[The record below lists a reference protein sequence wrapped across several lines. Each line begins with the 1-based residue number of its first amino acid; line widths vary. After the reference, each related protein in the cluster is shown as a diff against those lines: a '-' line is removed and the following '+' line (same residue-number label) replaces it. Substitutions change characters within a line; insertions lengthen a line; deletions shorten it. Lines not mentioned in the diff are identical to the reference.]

1 MNILDFQAD
10 KLITGVNIIEGNLY
24 WTDNNSEPKKLEI
37 DRFKESDIGL
47 NGGATTISDRLFNHT
62 DVTVIR
68 PHPAK
73 AIELDLVDYDNA
85 EFDEQRETSPEPP
98 FEQIFP
104 RFSYRWRYEDGQ
116 YSPYAPFTQVAF
128 MSKDRNY
135 GTADD
140 PQNWDPN
147 SAYNFDGNDGSI
159 VNFENR
165 SYENNTTITAAIP
178 PLVNPDPSVSTDWD
192 DLGVAVL
199 TSQHANYVEG
209 FNTTMF
215 NNTGKIVLNNIPRG
229 TADVVEIDILYTESI
244 SSTIY
249 VLETL
254 LIPPEQR
261 GVDFLLNSSY
271 IRGVQGLEPDPS
283 NPGDFLPPRNGYLNS
298 QDYTIQPLSYAVTT
312 RKIYSALPAN
322 QLSRPFDDV
331 PRLAKAQEIT
341 ANRLIYGNYLHKYDQ
356 PSGVNLEIETIP
368 AESFPHINDAAI
380 IADRLAASAT
390 DGLHVKSNRTYEVGV
405 VYIDAFGRQGA
416 MLQNVSTFNPDGTV
430 NEANAFRTA
439 FNQATREALQ
449 VTINSPAPTWAD
461 SYRYFI
467 KEVSMPHQNLI
478 SYNIYNDGRP
488 SDVNSEFVWVE
499 FQSTDRNKIQAS
511 SGDAA
516 ASVLTIRRIKDDI
529 QNTKTR
535 FLVQEIANEA
545 PDVVLNQVRKD
556 ILSSETTNAGSFN
569 HSSYDTVADITSG
582 GSDTGTINNQT
593 SLFLA
598 PQGGADGVTAFQT
611 QVVSTFNNF
620 ITKAGGASEIDTNT
634 TNIIDF
640 TILNQPLF
648 ARIRQP
654 ARGEAYA
661 SGLEDHYVEILSI
674 QTNNA
679 NASNNTGR
687 IQINFGHRY
696 LVNSATREI
705 ERLNLS
711 SANGLTSTQDQDF
724 NFELLTVKISEKALE
739 RLGGRFFVKVARNSL
754 VTQQSK
760 FTFEGAKTELAP
772 HWFETEPI
780 VAESNLNLFY
790 ETSDTFC
797 VCMHHGCPNKLNWF
811 NSIAEVAT
819 PVPAEG
825 IEGGVYL
832 ETTQIFDKFNSVEL
846 TRGVRV
852 NTPTERFA
860 AERKLYGLTWSGIY
874 NSRTGI
880 NRLNEFIT
888 ADGITKELEP
898 NYGSL
903 QLLHTR
909 DTNLIA
915 ACEDK
920 IFRILADKDLL
931 YNADGGGN
939 ISASNRVLGQT
950 TPFVGEYGISKNPE
964 SFASYGN
971 NFWITDSSRGVV
983 LQVTPANGQI
993 NEISSTGLS
1002 DHFRDR
1008 LHSASKLIG
1017 AYDGYS
1023 NSYMLSMQGYDHS
1036 DAMIDAED
1044 AIIGETSDITW
1055 KYEPARQGW
1064 SSRVSYV
1071 PESGLSLNNKFYTY
1085 KSGKIFL
1092 HNSNNVPRNH
1102 FYNLPS
1108 TTDPNETS
1116 GISLAGDPLLFVD
1129 NNSGQTAGDFVAGL
1143 HSGGTN
1149 VGVSSINLSTATAA
1163 TVNHF
1168 TLNFG
1173 TQARADAW
1181 RTSVGW
1187 PASAATQSTQ
1197 QSLSSPVTFTFTFGS
1212 GKTITVTQPAGNI
1225 GCNYQAKITIGNP
1238 YPYGPFTQTGQD
1250 PAYSNGSGVITAWS
1264 NWPTAPTA
1272 GTGDY
1277 LSTTEVGEVPLEN
1290 PTLIRSSYVSEIEV
1304 ILNDNPSAL
1313 KDFLTLS
1320 YEGTPGWVATSIDTD
1335 SEDLTITN
1343 TWPFVKKEDK
1353 YFAPIVGQIPT
1364 YGLTDASLG
1373 SVTADDGSTVF
1384 ITGSQDK
1391 SGIKGFYNKV
1401 RLQYALETKAEL
1413 FAINSENKISSN

>member
-1 MNILDFQAD
+1 MNVLDFQAD

-24 WTDNNSEPKKLEI
+24 WTDDNSEPKKLEI

-73 AIELDLVDYDNA
+73 AIELELIDYDDA
-85 EFDEQRETSPEPP
+85 EFDVQRETSPEPP

-116 YSPYAPFTQVAF
+116 YSPYAPFTQAAF

-135 GTADD
+135 GTAGD

-147 SAYNFDGNDGSI
+147 SAYNFDGTDGST

-165 SYENNTTITAAIP
+165 SYENNTTIIAAIP
-178 PLVNPDPSVSTDWD
+178 PQINPDPSVSTDWD
-192 DLGVAVL
+192 DKGVAVL

-215 NNTGKIVLNNIPRG
+215 NNVGRINLNNIPRG
-229 TADVVEIDILYTESI
+229 THDVTEIDILYTESV

-254 LIPPEQR
+254 LIPPAQR
-261 GVDFLLNSSY
+261 GINFLLNSAY
-271 IRGVQGLEPDPS
+271 TRGVQGLEPDPN
-283 NPGDFLPPRNGYLNS
+283 NPGDFLAPRNGLLID
-298 QDYTIQPLSYAVTT
+298 QDYAIQPLSYAVTT

-322 QLSRPFDDV
+322 QLSRQFDDV

-356 PSGVNLEIETIP
+356 PSGVSLDIETIP
-368 AESFPHINDAAI
+368 AESFPHIDDAAI
-380 IADRLAASAT
+380 IADRLLASAT

-405 VYIDAFGRQGA
+405 AYIDAFGRQGA
-416 MLQNVSTFNPDGTV
+416 MLQNVSTFNIDGTV

-449 VTINSPAPTWAD
+449 VTIKSPAPAWAD

-467 KEVSMPHQNLI
+467 KDVSTTHQNLI
-478 SYNIYNDGRP
+478 SYNVYNDGRFG
-488 SDVNSEFVWVE
+488 DVDSEFVWIE

-511 SGDAA
+511 SGDAE
-516 ASVLTIRRIKDDI
+516 ASVLTIRRINDDI

-545 PDVVLNQVRKD
+545 PDVVLNQVRRN

-569 HSSYDTVADITSG
+569 HDSYNTASDVTTGGILSG
-582 GSDTGTINNQT
+582 GDSRTIDNQT

-598 PQGGADGVTAFQT
+598 PQSADQVAKFQQ
-611 QVVSTFNNF
+611 QVVNTFNSF
-620 ITKAGGASEIDTNT
+620 ITKAGGPVLIDTNT
-634 TNIIDF
+634 TNTIDF
-640 TILNQPLF
+640 TSLNQPLF
-648 ARIRQP
+648 ARIRQEAL
-654 ARGEAYA
+654 ARDYA

-674 QTNNA
+674 QTSNA
-679 NASNNTGR
+679 NTSNNTGR
-687 IQINFGHRY
+687 VQINFGHRY
-696 LVNSATREI
+696 IVNSATREI

-711 SANGLTSTQDQDF
+711 SANGLRSTGGSDF
-724 NFELLTVKISEKALE
+724 NFEFLTVRISEKAIE
-739 RLGGRFFVKVARNSL
+739 RLGGRFFVKAARNSL
-754 VTQQSK
+754 ITQQSE
-760 FTFEGAKTELAP
+760 FTFEGAKTLLKP

-780 VAESNLNLFY
+780 VAQSNLDLFY

-811 NSIAEVAT
+811 NSVAEVAT
-819 PVPAEG
+819 PIPAEG

-832 ETTQIFDKFNSVEL
+832 ETTQMFDKFNSVEL

-852 NTPTERFA
+852 NTPAERFA
-860 AERKLYGLTWSGIY
+860 EERKLYGLTWSGIF
-874 NSRTGI
+874 NSRTGV
-880 NRLNEFIT
+880 NRLNQFIT
-888 ADGITKELEP
+888 SDGITKELEP

-983 LQVTPANGQI
+983 LQVTPNNGQI

-1017 AYDGYS
+1017 AYDDYS
-1023 NSYMLSMQGYDHS
+1023 NSYMLSMQGYNQNDP
-1036 DAMIDAED
+1036 MIDAED

-1064 SSRVSYV
+1064 SSRVSYI

-1085 KSGKIFL
+1085 KGGKLFL
-1092 HNSNNVPRNH
+1092 HNSNTVPRNH
-1102 FYNLPS
+1102 FYNLPVKA
-1108 TTDPNETS
+1108 DPNNPGS
-1116 GISLAGDPLLFVD
+1116 FL
-1129 NNSGQTAGDFVAGL
+1129 
-1143 HSGGTN
+1143 
-1149 VGVSSINLSTATAA
+1149 
-1163 TVNHF
+1163 
-1168 TLNFG
+1168 
-1173 TQARADAW
+1173 
-1181 RTSVGW
+1181 
-1187 PASAATQSTQ
+1187 PA
-1197 QSLSSPVTFTFTFGS
+1197 
-1212 GKTITVTQPAGNI
+1212 
-1225 GCNYQAKITIGNP
+1225 
-1238 YPYGPFTQTGQD
+1238 
-1250 PAYSNGSGVITAWS
+1250 
-1264 NWPTAPTA
+1264 
-1272 GTGDY
+1272 
-1277 LSTTEVGEVPLEN
+1277 
-1290 PTLIRSSYVSEIEV
+1290 SYVSEIEV

>member
-1 MNILDFQAD
+1 MNVLDFQAD

-24 WTDNNSEPKKLEI
+24 WTDDNSEPKKLEI
-37 DRFKESDIGL
+37 NRFKESDIGL
-47 NGGATTISDRLFNHT
+47 NGGATTISNRLFNHT

-73 AIELDLVDYDNA
+73 AIELELVDYDDA

-128 MSKDRNY
+128 MSKNRNY

-147 SAYNFDGNDGSI
+147 SEYNFDGTDGSI

-209 FNTTMF
+209 YNTTMF
-215 NNTGKIVLNNIPRG
+215 NNAGRIVLNNIPRG
-229 TADVVEIDILYTESI
+229 TSDVAEIDILYTESI

-261 GVDFLLNSSY
+261 GINFSLNSSY
-271 IRGVQGLEPDPS
+271 VRGVQGLEPDPS
-283 NPGDFLPPRNGYLNS
+283 NPGDFLSPRHGYLNS

-356 PSGVNLEIETIP
+356 PSGVNLEVRAIP

-439 FNQATREALQ
+439 FNQDTREALQ
-449 VTINSPAPTWAD
+449 VTINSEAPAWAD

-467 KEVSMPHQNLI
+467 KEVSTSHQNLI
-478 SYNIYNDGRP
+478 SYNIYNDGRFA
-488 SDVNSEFVWVE
+488 DVDSEFVWVE

-516 ASVLTIRRIKDDI
+516 ASVLTIRRINDDI
-529 QNTKTR
+529 QNIKTR

-545 PDVVLNQVRKD
+545 PDVVLNQVRRN
-556 ILSSETTNAGSFN
+556 ILSSETINAGSFN

-582 GSDTGTINNQT
+582 GLDRGTVNNQT

-598 PQGGADGVTAFQT
+598 PQNNDTVTFQT
-611 QVVSTFNNF
+611 QVVNAFNSF
-620 ITKAGGASEIDTNT
+620 ITKAGGPVLIDTNT
-634 TNIIDF
+634 TNTIDF
-640 TILNQPLF
+640 TSLNQPLF

-654 ARGEAYA
+654 RNGEHYA

-696 LVNSATREI
+696 LVNTATREI

-711 SANGLTSTQDQDF
+711 SANGLTSTQSQDF
-724 NFELLTVKISEKALE
+724 NFELLTVEISEKAIE
-739 RLGGRFFVKVARNSL
+739 RLGGRFFVRVARNSL

-760 FTFEGAKTELAP
+760 FTFEGALTELAP

-780 VAESNLNLFY
+780 IAESNLNLFW

-832 ETTQIFDKFNSVEL
+832 ETTRMFDKFNSVEL
-846 TRGVRV
+846 TKGVRV
-852 NTPTERFA
+852 NTPTDRYA
-860 AERKLYGLTWSGIY
+860 AERKPYGLTWSGVY

-880 NRLNEFIT
+880 NRLNQFIT

-939 ISASNRVLGQT
+939 VSASNRVLGQT

-971 NFWITDSSRGVV
+971 NFWITDAARGVV

-993 NEISSTGLS
+993 NEVSSMGLK

-1008 LHSASKLIG
+1008 LHSATKLVG
-1017 AYDGYS
+1017 AYDDYS
-1023 NSYMLSMQGYDHS
+1023 DSYMLSMQGYNQN

-1044 AIIGETSDITW
+1044 AINGETSNITW

-1064 SSRVSYV
+1064 SSRVSYI
-1071 PESGLSLNNKFYTY
+1071 PENGLSLNNKFYTY
-1085 KSGKIFL
+1085 KSGKMFV

-1102 FYNLPS
+1102 FYNLP
-1108 TTDPNETS
+1108 
-1116 GISLAGDPLLFVD
+1116 VK
-1129 NNSGQTAGDFVAGL
+1129 
-1143 HSGGTN
+1143 
-1149 VGVSSINLSTATAA
+1149 
-1163 TVNHF
+1163 
-1168 TLNFG
+1168 
-1173 TQARADAW
+1173 AD
-1181 RTSVGW
+1181 
-1187 PASAATQSTQ
+1187 PAS
-1197 QSLSSPVTFTFTFGS
+1197 PGS
-1212 GKTITVTQPAGNI
+1212 FLPA
-1225 GCNYQAKITIGNP
+1225 
-1238 YPYGPFTQTGQD
+1238 
-1250 PAYSNGSGVITAWS
+1250 
-1264 NWPTAPTA
+1264 
-1272 GTGDY
+1272 
-1277 LSTTEVGEVPLEN
+1277 
-1290 PTLIRSSYVSEIEV
+1290 SYVSEIEV
-1304 ILNDNPSAL
+1304 ILNENPSAL
-1313 KDFLTLS
+1313 KDYLTLG
-1320 YEGTPGWVATSIDTD
+1320 YEGTQGWVATSIDTD

-1364 YGLTDASLG
+1364 YGLTNAGLG
-1373 SVTADDGSTVF
+1373 SVVADDGSTVF
-1384 ITGSQDK
+1384 ISGSQDK

-1401 RLQYALETKAEL
+1401 RLQNALETKAEL

>member
-1 MNILDFQAD
+1 MNVLDFQAD

-24 WTDNNSEPKKLEI
+24 WTDDNSEPKKLEI
-37 DRFKESDIGL
+37 NRFKESDIGL
-47 NGGATTISDRLFNHT
+47 NGGATTISNRLFNHT

-73 AIELDLVDYDNA
+73 AIELELVDYDDA

-128 MSKDRNY
+128 MSKNRNY

-147 SAYNFDGNDGSI
+147 SEYNFDGTDGSI

-209 FNTTMF
+209 YNTTMF
-215 NNTGKIVLNNIPRG
+215 NNAGRIVLNNIPRG
-229 TADVVEIDILYTESI
+229 TSDVAEIDILYTESI

-261 GVDFLLNSSY
+261 GINFSLNSSY
-271 IRGVQGLEPDPS
+271 VRGVQGLEPDPS
-283 NPGDFLPPRNGYLNS
+283 NPGDFLSPRHGYLNS

-356 PSGVNLEIETIP
+356 PSGVNLEVRAIP

-439 FNQATREALQ
+439 FNQDTREALQ
-449 VTINSPAPTWAD
+449 VTINSEAPAWAD

-467 KEVSMPHQNLI
+467 KEVSTSHQNLI
-478 SYNIYNDGRP
+478 SYNIYNDGRFA
-488 SDVNSEFVWVE
+488 DVDSEFVWVE

-516 ASVLTIRRIKDDI
+516 ASVLTIRRINDDI

-545 PDVVLNQVRKD
+545 PDVVLNQVRRN
-556 ILSSETTNAGSFN
+556 ILSSETINAGSFN

-582 GSDTGTINNQT
+582 GLDRGTVNNQT

-598 PQGGADGVTAFQT
+598 PQNNDTVTFQT
-611 QVVSTFNNF
+611 QVVNAFNSF
-620 ITKAGGASEIDTNT
+620 ITKAGGPVLIDTNT
-634 TNIIDF
+634 TNTIDF
-640 TILNQPLF
+640 TSLNQPLF

-654 ARGEAYA
+654 RNGEHYA

-696 LVNSATREI
+696 LVNTATREI

-711 SANGLTSTQDQDF
+711 SANGLTSTQSQDF
-724 NFELLTVKISEKALE
+724 NFELLTVEISEKAIE
-739 RLGGRFFVKVARNSL
+739 RLGGRFFVRVARNSL

-760 FTFEGAKTELAP
+760 FTFEGALTELAP

-780 VAESNLNLFY
+780 IAESNLNLFW

-832 ETTQIFDKFNSVEL
+832 ETTRMFDKFNSVEL
-846 TRGVRV
+846 TKGVRV
-852 NTPTERFA
+852 NTPTDRYA
-860 AERKLYGLTWSGIY
+860 AERKPYGLTWSGVY

-880 NRLNEFIT
+880 NRLNQFIT

-939 ISASNRVLGQT
+939 VSASNRVLGQT

-971 NFWITDSSRGVV
+971 NFWITDAARGVV

-993 NEISSTGLS
+993 NEVSSMGLK

-1008 LHSASKLIG
+1008 LHSATKLVG
-1017 AYDGYS
+1017 AYDDYS
-1023 NSYMLSMQGYDHS
+1023 DSYMLSMQGYNQN

-1044 AIIGETSDITW
+1044 AINGETSNITW

-1064 SSRVSYV
+1064 SSRVSYI
-1071 PESGLSLNNKFYTY
+1071 PENGLSLNNKFYTY
-1085 KSGKIFL
+1085 KSGKMFV

-1102 FYNLPS
+1102 FYNLP
-1108 TTDPNETS
+1108 
-1116 GISLAGDPLLFVD
+1116 VK
-1129 NNSGQTAGDFVAGL
+1129 
-1143 HSGGTN
+1143 
-1149 VGVSSINLSTATAA
+1149 
-1163 TVNHF
+1163 
-1168 TLNFG
+1168 
-1173 TQARADAW
+1173 AD
-1181 RTSVGW
+1181 
-1187 PASAATQSTQ
+1187 PAS
-1197 QSLSSPVTFTFTFGS
+1197 PGS
-1212 GKTITVTQPAGNI
+1212 FLPA
-1225 GCNYQAKITIGNP
+1225 
-1238 YPYGPFTQTGQD
+1238 
-1250 PAYSNGSGVITAWS
+1250 
-1264 NWPTAPTA
+1264 
-1272 GTGDY
+1272 
-1277 LSTTEVGEVPLEN
+1277 
-1290 PTLIRSSYVSEIEV
+1290 SYVSEIEV
-1304 ILNDNPSAL
+1304 ILNENPSAL
-1313 KDFLTLS
+1313 KDYLTLG
-1320 YEGTPGWVATSIDTD
+1320 YEGTQGWVATSIDTD

-1364 YGLTDASLG
+1364 YGLTNAGLG
-1373 SVTADDGSTVF
+1373 SVVADDGSTVF
-1384 ITGSQDK
+1384 INGSQDK

-1401 RLQYALETKAEL
+1401 RLQNALETKAEL

>member
-1 MNILDFQAD
+1 MNVLDFQAD

-24 WTDNNSEPKKLEI
+24 WTDDNSEPKKLEI
-37 DRFKESDIGL
+37 NRFKESDIGL
-47 NGGATTISDRLFNHT
+47 NGGATTISNRLFNHT

-73 AIELDLVDYDNA
+73 AIELELVDYDDA

-147 SAYNFDGNDGSI
+147 SEYNFDGTDGSI

-209 FNTTMF
+209 YNTTMF
-215 NNTGKIVLNNIPRG
+215 NNAGRIVLNNIPRG
-229 TADVVEIDILYTESI
+229 TSDVAEIDILYTESI

-261 GVDFLLNSSY
+261 GINFSLNSSY
-271 IRGVQGLEPDPS
+271 VRGVQGLEPDPS
-283 NPGDFLPPRNGYLNS
+283 NPGDFLSPRHGYLNS

-356 PSGVNLEIETIP
+356 PSGVNLEVRAIP

-439 FNQATREALQ
+439 FNQDTREALQ
-449 VTINSPAPTWAD
+449 VTINSEAPAWAD

-467 KEVSMPHQNLI
+467 KEVSTPHQNLI
-478 SYNIYNDGRP
+478 SYNIYNDGRFA
-488 SDVNSEFVWVE
+488 DVDSEFVWVE

-516 ASVLTIRRIKDDI
+516 ASVLTIRRINDDI
-529 QNTKTR
+529 QNIKTR

-545 PDVVLNQVRKD
+545 PDVVLNQVRRN
-556 ILSSETTNAGSFN
+556 ILSSETVNAGSFN
-569 HSSYDTVADITSG
+569 HASYDAVADIVSG
-582 GSDTGTINNQT
+582 GLDRNTVNNQT

-598 PQGGADGVTAFQT
+598 PQSNDTVVIFQT
-611 QVVSTFNNF
+611 QVVNTFNSF
-620 ITKAGGASEIDTNT
+620 ITKAGGSVLIDTNT
-634 TNIIDF
+634 TNTIDF
-640 TILNQPLF
+640 TSLNQPLF

-654 ARGEAYA
+654 ENGEHYA

-696 LVNSATREI
+696 LVNTATREI

-711 SANGLTSTQDQDF
+711 SANGLRSTQGQDF
-724 NFELLTVKISEKALE
+724 NFELLTVEISEKAIE
-739 RLGGRFFVKVARNSL
+739 RLGGRFFVRVARNSL

-760 FTFEGAKTELAP
+760 FTFEGALTELAP

-780 VAESNLNLFY
+780 IAESNLNLFW

-832 ETTQIFDKFNSVEL
+832 ETTQMFDKFNSVEL
-846 TRGVRV
+846 TKGVRV
-852 NTPTERFA
+852 NTPTDRYA
-860 AERKLYGLTWSGIY
+860 AERKPYGLTWSGVY

-880 NRLNEFIT
+880 NRLNQFIT

-939 ISASNRVLGQT
+939 VSASNRVLGQT

-971 NFWITDSSRGVV
+971 NFWITDAARGVV

-993 NEISSTGLS
+993 NEVSSMGLK

-1008 LHSASKLIG
+1008 LHSATKLVG
-1017 AYDGYS
+1017 AYDDYS
-1023 NSYMLSMQGYDHS
+1023 DSYMLSMQGYNQN

-1044 AIIGETSDITW
+1044 AINGETSNITW
-1055 KYEPARQGW
+1055 RYEPARQGW
-1064 SSRVSYV
+1064 SSRVSYI

-1085 KSGKIFL
+1085 KSGKMFV

-1102 FYNLPS
+1102 FYNLPVK
-1108 TTDPNETS
+1108 
-1116 GISLAGDPLLFVD
+1116 A
-1129 NNSGQTAGDFVAGL
+1129 
-1143 HSGGTN
+1143 
-1149 VGVSSINLSTATAA
+1149 
-1163 TVNHF
+1163 
-1168 TLNFG
+1168 
-1173 TQARADAW
+1173 
-1181 RTSVGW
+1181 
-1187 PASAATQSTQ
+1187 
-1197 QSLSSPVTFTFTFGS
+1197 
-1212 GKTITVTQPAGNI
+1212 
-1225 GCNYQAKITIGNP
+1225 
-1238 YPYGPFTQTGQD
+1238 D
-1250 PAYSNGSGVITAWS
+1250 PAYPGSFLPA
-1264 NWPTAPTA
+1264 
-1272 GTGDY
+1272 
-1277 LSTTEVGEVPLEN
+1277 
-1290 PTLIRSSYVSEIEV
+1290 SYVSEIEV
-1304 ILNDNPSAL
+1304 ILNENPSAL
-1313 KDFLTLS
+1313 KDYLTLG
-1320 YEGTPGWVATSIDTD
+1320 YEGTQGWVATSIDTD

-1364 YGLTDASLG
+1364 YGLTNAGLG
-1373 SVTADDGSTVF
+1373 SVVADDGSTVF
-1384 ITGSQDK
+1384 INGSQDK

-1401 RLQYALETKAEL
+1401 RLQNALETKAEL

>member
-1 MNILDFQAD
+1 MNVLDFQAD

-24 WTDNNSEPKKLEI
+24 WTDDNSEPKKLEI
-37 DRFKESDIGL
+37 NRFKESDIGL
-47 NGGATTISDRLFNHT
+47 NGGATTISNRLFNHT

-73 AIELDLVDYDNA
+73 AIELELVDYDDA

-147 SAYNFDGNDGSI
+147 SEYNFDGTDGSI

-209 FNTTMF
+209 YNTTMF
-215 NNTGKIVLNNIPRG
+215 NNAGRIVLNNIPRG
-229 TADVVEIDILYTESI
+229 TSDVAEIDILYTESI

-261 GVDFLLNSSY
+261 GINFSLNSSY
-271 IRGVQGLEPDPS
+271 VRGVQGLEPDPS
-283 NPGDFLPPRNGYLNS
+283 NPGDFLSPRHGYLNS

-356 PSGVNLEIETIP
+356 PSGVNLEVRAIP

-380 IADRLAASAT
+380 IADRLVASAT

-439 FNQATREALQ
+439 FNQDTREALQ
-449 VTINSPAPTWAD
+449 VTINSEAPAWAD

-467 KEVSMPHQNLI
+467 KEVSTPHQNLI
-478 SYNIYNDGRP
+478 SYNIYNDGRFA
-488 SDVNSEFVWVE
+488 DVDSEFVWVE

-516 ASVLTIRRIKDDI
+516 ASVLTIRRINDDI
-529 QNTKTR
+529 QNIKTR

-545 PDVVLNQVRKD
+545 PDVVLNQVRRN
-556 ILSSETTNAGSFN
+556 ILSSETVNAGSFN
-569 HSSYDTVADITSG
+569 HASYDAVADIVSG
-582 GSDTGTINNQT
+582 GLDRNTVNNQT

-598 PQGGADGVTAFQT
+598 PQSNDTVVIFQT
-611 QVVSTFNNF
+611 QVVNTFNSF
-620 ITKAGGASEIDTNT
+620 ITKAGGSVLIDTNT
-634 TNIIDF
+634 TNTIDF
-640 TILNQPLF
+640 TSLNQPLF

-654 ARGEAYA
+654 ENGEHYA

-696 LVNSATREI
+696 LVNTATREI

-711 SANGLTSTQDQDF
+711 SANGLRSTQGQDF
-724 NFELLTVKISEKALE
+724 NFELLTVEISEKAIE
-739 RLGGRFFVKVARNSL
+739 RLGGRFFVRVARNSL

-760 FTFEGAKTELAP
+760 FTFEGALTELAP

-780 VAESNLNLFY
+780 IAESNLNLFW

-832 ETTQIFDKFNSVEL
+832 ETTQMFDKFNSVEL
-846 TRGVRV
+846 TKGVRV
-852 NTPTERFA
+852 NTPTDRYA
-860 AERKLYGLTWSGIY
+860 AERKPYGLTWSGVY

-880 NRLNEFIT
+880 NRLNQFIT

-939 ISASNRVLGQT
+939 VSASNRVLGQT

-971 NFWITDSSRGVV
+971 NFWITDAARGVV

-993 NEISSTGLS
+993 NEVSSMGLK

-1008 LHSASKLIG
+1008 LHSATKLVG
-1017 AYDGYS
+1017 AYDDYS
-1023 NSYMLSMQGYDHS
+1023 DSYMLSMQGYNQN
-1036 DAMIDAED
+1036 DAMIDIED
-1044 AIIGETSDITW
+1044 AINGETSNITW
-1055 KYEPARQGW
+1055 RYEPARQGW
-1064 SSRVSYV
+1064 SSRVSYI

-1085 KSGKIFL
+1085 KSGKMFV

-1102 FYNLPS
+1102 FYNLPVK
-1108 TTDPNETS
+1108 
-1116 GISLAGDPLLFVD
+1116 A
-1129 NNSGQTAGDFVAGL
+1129 
-1143 HSGGTN
+1143 
-1149 VGVSSINLSTATAA
+1149 
-1163 TVNHF
+1163 
-1168 TLNFG
+1168 
-1173 TQARADAW
+1173 
-1181 RTSVGW
+1181 
-1187 PASAATQSTQ
+1187 
-1197 QSLSSPVTFTFTFGS
+1197 
-1212 GKTITVTQPAGNI
+1212 
-1225 GCNYQAKITIGNP
+1225 
-1238 YPYGPFTQTGQD
+1238 D
-1250 PAYSNGSGVITAWS
+1250 PAYPGSFLPA
-1264 NWPTAPTA
+1264 
-1272 GTGDY
+1272 
-1277 LSTTEVGEVPLEN
+1277 
-1290 PTLIRSSYVSEIEV
+1290 SYVSEIEV
-1304 ILNDNPSAL
+1304 ILNENPSAL
-1313 KDFLTLS
+1313 KDYLTLG
-1320 YEGTPGWVATSIDTD
+1320 YEGTQGWVATSIDTD

-1364 YGLTDASLG
+1364 YGLTNAGLG
-1373 SVTADDGSTVF
+1373 SVVADDGSTVF
-1384 ITGSQDK
+1384 INGSQDK

-1401 RLQYALETKAEL
+1401 RLQNALETKAEL

>member
-1 MNILDFQAD
+1 MNVLDFQAD

-24 WTDNNSEPKKLEI
+24 WTDDNSEPKKLEI

-73 AIELDLVDYDNA
+73 AIELELVDYDNA

-165 SYENNTTITAAIP
+165 SYENNTTITAAIA

-199 TSQHANYVEG
+199 TAQHANYVEG

-215 NNTGKIVLNNIPRG
+215 NNTGRIVLNNIPRG

-261 GVDFLLNSSY
+261 GINFSLNSSY
-271 IRGVQGLEPDPS
+271 VRGVQGLEPDPN
-283 NPGDFLPPRNGYLNS
+283 NPGDFLPPMNGYLAG
-298 QDYTIQPLSYAVTT
+298 QDYVIQPLSYAVTT

-356 PSGVNLEIETIP
+356 PSGVNLEVETIP

-488 SDVNSEFVWVE
+488 SDVDSEFVWVE

-516 ASVLTIRRIKDDI
+516 ASVLTIRRINDDI
-529 QNTKTR
+529 QNIKTR

-545 PDVVLNQVRKD
+545 PDVVLNQVRRN

-569 HSSYDTVADITSG
+569 HLSHDTVADITSG
-582 GSDTGTINNQT
+582 GLDRGTINNQT

-598 PQGGADGVTAFQT
+598 PQSNDTVTFQT
-611 QVVSTFNNF
+611 QVVNAFNSF
-620 ITKAGGASEIDTNT
+620 ITEAGGPVLIDTNT
-634 TNIIDF
+634 TNTIDF
-640 TILNQPLF
+640 TSLNQPLF

-654 ARGEAYA
+654 RSGQDYA

-711 SANGLTSTQDQDF
+711 SANGLKSTQEQDF

-754 VTQQSK
+754 VTQQSE
-760 FTFEGAKTELAP
+760 FTFEGAKTKLAP

-780 VAESNLNLFY
+780 VTESNLDLFY

-811 NSIAEVAT
+811 NSVAEVAT

-832 ETTQIFDKFNSVEL
+832 ETTRIFDKFNSVEL
-846 TRGVRV
+846 TKGVRV

-860 AERKLYGLTWSGIY
+860 AERKPYGITWSGIY
-874 NSRTGI
+874 NSRTGV
-880 NRLNEFIT
+880 NRLNQFIT

-983 LQVTPANGQI
+983 LQVTPNNGQI

-1017 AYDGYS
+1017 AYDDYS
-1023 NSYMLSMQGYDHS
+1023 NSYMLSMQGYNQNDT
-1036 DAMIDAED
+1036 MIDAED

-1064 SSRVSYV
+1064 SSRVSYI

-1085 KSGKIFL
+1085 KGGKLFL
-1092 HNSNNVPRNH
+1092 HNSNTVPRNH
-1102 FYNLPS
+1102 FYNLPVKA
-1108 TTDPNETS
+1108 DPNNPGS
-1116 GISLAGDPLLFVD
+1116 FL
-1129 NNSGQTAGDFVAGL
+1129 
-1143 HSGGTN
+1143 
-1149 VGVSSINLSTATAA
+1149 
-1163 TVNHF
+1163 
-1168 TLNFG
+1168 
-1173 TQARADAW
+1173 
-1181 RTSVGW
+1181 
-1187 PASAATQSTQ
+1187 PA
-1197 QSLSSPVTFTFTFGS
+1197 
-1212 GKTITVTQPAGNI
+1212 
-1225 GCNYQAKITIGNP
+1225 
-1238 YPYGPFTQTGQD
+1238 
-1250 PAYSNGSGVITAWS
+1250 
-1264 NWPTAPTA
+1264 
-1272 GTGDY
+1272 
-1277 LSTTEVGEVPLEN
+1277 
-1290 PTLIRSSYVSEIEV
+1290 SYVSEIEV

>member
-1 MNILDFQAD
+1 MNVLDFQAD

-24 WTDNNSEPKKLEI
+24 WTDDNSEPKKLEI
-37 DRFKESDIGL
+37 NRFKESDIGL
-47 NGGATTISDRLFNHT
+47 NGGATTISNRLFNHT

-73 AIELDLVDYDNA
+73 AIELELVDYDDA

-147 SAYNFDGNDGSI
+147 SEYNFDGTDGSI

-209 FNTTMF
+209 YNTTMF
-215 NNTGKIVLNNIPRG
+215 NNAGRIVLNNIPRG
-229 TADVVEIDILYTESI
+229 TSDVAEIDILYTESI

-261 GVDFLLNSSY
+261 GINFSLNSSY
-271 IRGVQGLEPDPS
+271 VRGVQGLEPDPS
-283 NPGDFLPPRNGYLNS
+283 NPGDFLSPRHGYLNS

-356 PSGVNLEIETIP
+356 PSGVNLEVRAIP

-439 FNQATREALQ
+439 FNQDTREALQ
-449 VTINSPAPTWAD
+449 VTINSEAPAWAD

-467 KEVSMPHQNLI
+467 KEVSTPHQNLI
-478 SYNIYNDGRP
+478 SYNIYNDGRFA
-488 SDVNSEFVWVE
+488 DVDSEFVWVE

-516 ASVLTIRRIKDDI
+516 ASVLTIRRINDDI
-529 QNTKTR
+529 QNIKTR

-545 PDVVLNQVRKD
+545 PDVVLNQVRRN
-556 ILSSETTNAGSFN
+556 ILSSETVNAGSFN
-569 HSSYDTVADITSG
+569 HASYDAVADIVSG
-582 GSDTGTINNQT
+582 GLDRNTVNNQT

-598 PQGGADGVTAFQT
+598 PQSNDTVVIFQT
-611 QVVSTFNNF
+611 QVVNTFNSF
-620 ITKAGGASEIDTNT
+620 ITKAGGSVLIDTNT
-634 TNIIDF
+634 TNTIDF
-640 TILNQPLF
+640 TSLNQPLF

-654 ARGEAYA
+654 ENGEHYA

-696 LVNSATREI
+696 LVNTATREI

-711 SANGLTSTQDQDF
+711 SANGLRSTQGQDF
-724 NFELLTVKISEKALE
+724 NFELLTVEISEKAIE
-739 RLGGRFFVKVARNSL
+739 RLGGRFFVRVARNSL

-760 FTFEGAKTELAP
+760 FTFEGALTELAP

-780 VAESNLNLFY
+780 IAESNLNLFW

-832 ETTQIFDKFNSVEL
+832 ETTQMFDKFNSVEL
-846 TRGVRV
+846 TKGVRV
-852 NTPTERFA
+852 NTPTDRYA
-860 AERKLYGLTWSGIY
+860 AERKPYGLTWSGVY

-880 NRLNEFIT
+880 NRLNQFIT

-939 ISASNRVLGQT
+939 VSASNRVLGQT

-971 NFWITDSSRGVV
+971 NFWITDAARGVV

-993 NEISSTGLS
+993 NEISSMGLK

-1008 LHSASKLIG
+1008 LHSAGKLIG
-1017 AYDGYS
+1017 AYDDYS
-1023 NSYMLSMQGYDHS
+1023 SSYMLSMQGYNQN
-1036 DAMIDAED
+1036 DAMIDIED
-1044 AIIGETSDITW
+1044 AINGETSNITW
-1055 KYEPARQGW
+1055 RYEPARQGW
-1064 SSRVSYV
+1064 SSRVSYI

-1085 KSGKIFL
+1085 KSGKMFV

-1102 FYNLPS
+1102 FYNLPVK
-1108 TTDPNETS
+1108 
-1116 GISLAGDPLLFVD
+1116 A
-1129 NNSGQTAGDFVAGL
+1129 
-1143 HSGGTN
+1143 
-1149 VGVSSINLSTATAA
+1149 
-1163 TVNHF
+1163 
-1168 TLNFG
+1168 
-1173 TQARADAW
+1173 
-1181 RTSVGW
+1181 
-1187 PASAATQSTQ
+1187 
-1197 QSLSSPVTFTFTFGS
+1197 
-1212 GKTITVTQPAGNI
+1212 
-1225 GCNYQAKITIGNP
+1225 
-1238 YPYGPFTQTGQD
+1238 D
-1250 PAYSNGSGVITAWS
+1250 PAYPGSFLPA
-1264 NWPTAPTA
+1264 
-1272 GTGDY
+1272 
-1277 LSTTEVGEVPLEN
+1277 
-1290 PTLIRSSYVSEIEV
+1290 SYVSEIEV
-1304 ILNDNPSAL
+1304 ILNENPSAL
-1313 KDFLTLS
+1313 KDYLTLG
-1320 YEGTPGWVATSIDTD
+1320 YEGTQGWVATSIDTD

-1364 YGLTDASLG
+1364 YGLTNAGLG
-1373 SVTADDGSTVF
+1373 SVVADDGSTVF
-1384 ITGSQDK
+1384 INGSQDK

-1401 RLQYALETKAEL
+1401 RLQNALETKAEL

>member
-1 MNILDFQAD
+1 MNVLDFQAD

-24 WTDNNSEPKKLEI
+24 WTDDNSEPKKLEI
-37 DRFKESDIGL
+37 NRFKESDIGL
-47 NGGATTISDRLFNHT
+47 NGGATTISNRLFNHT

-73 AIELDLVDYDNA
+73 AIELELVDYDDA

-128 MSKDRNY
+128 MSKNRNY

-147 SAYNFDGNDGSI
+147 SEYNFDGTDGSI

-209 FNTTMF
+209 YNTTMF
-215 NNTGKIVLNNIPRG
+215 NNAGRIVLNNIPRG
-229 TADVVEIDILYTESI
+229 TSDVAEIDILYTESI

-261 GVDFLLNSSY
+261 GINFSLNSSY
-271 IRGVQGLEPDPS
+271 VRGVQGLEPDPS
-283 NPGDFLPPRNGYLNS
+283 NPGDFLSPRHGYLNS

-356 PSGVNLEIETIP
+356 PSGVNLEVRAIP

-439 FNQATREALQ
+439 FNQDTREALQ
-449 VTINSPAPTWAD
+449 VTINSEAPAWAD

-467 KEVSMPHQNLI
+467 KEVSTSHQNLI
-478 SYNIYNDGRP
+478 SYNIYNDGRFA
-488 SDVNSEFVWVE
+488 DVDSEFVWVE

-516 ASVLTIRRIKDDI
+516 ASVLTIRRINDDI
-529 QNTKTR
+529 QNIKTR

-545 PDVVLNQVRKD
+545 PDVVLNQVRRN
-556 ILSSETTNAGSFN
+556 ILSSETINAGSFN

-582 GSDTGTINNQT
+582 GLDRGTVNNQT

-598 PQGGADGVTAFQT
+598 PQNNDTVTFQT
-611 QVVSTFNNF
+611 QVVNAFNSF
-620 ITKAGGASEIDTNT
+620 ITKAGGPVLIDTNT
-634 TNIIDF
+634 TNTIDF
-640 TILNQPLF
+640 TSLNQPLF

-654 ARGEAYA
+654 RNGEHYA

-696 LVNSATREI
+696 LVNTATREI

-711 SANGLTSTQDQDF
+711 SANGLTSTQSQDF
-724 NFELLTVKISEKALE
+724 NFELLTVEISEKAIE
-739 RLGGRFFVKVARNSL
+739 RLGGRFFVRVARNSL

-760 FTFEGAKTELAP
+760 FTFEGALTELAP

-780 VAESNLNLFY
+780 IAESNLNLFW

-832 ETTQIFDKFNSVEL
+832 ETTRMFDKFNSVEL
-846 TRGVRV
+846 TKGVRV
-852 NTPTERFA
+852 NTPTDRYA
-860 AERKLYGLTWSGIY
+860 AERKPYGLTWSGVY

-880 NRLNEFIT
+880 NRLNQFIT

-939 ISASNRVLGQT
+939 VSASNRVLGQT

-971 NFWITDSSRGVV
+971 NFWITDAARGVV

-993 NEISSTGLS
+993 NEVSSMGLK

-1008 LHSASKLIG
+1008 LHSATKLVG
-1017 AYDGYS
+1017 AYDDYS
-1023 NSYMLSMQGYDHS
+1023 DSYMLSMQGYNQN

-1044 AIIGETSDITW
+1044 AINGETSNITW

-1064 SSRVSYV
+1064 SSRVSYI
-1071 PESGLSLNNKFYTY
+1071 PENGLSLNNKFYTY
-1085 KSGKIFL
+1085 KSGKMFV

-1102 FYNLPS
+1102 FYNLPVK
-1108 TTDPNETS
+1108 
-1116 GISLAGDPLLFVD
+1116 A
-1129 NNSGQTAGDFVAGL
+1129 
-1143 HSGGTN
+1143 
-1149 VGVSSINLSTATAA
+1149 
-1163 TVNHF
+1163 
-1168 TLNFG
+1168 
-1173 TQARADAW
+1173 
-1181 RTSVGW
+1181 
-1187 PASAATQSTQ
+1187 
-1197 QSLSSPVTFTFTFGS
+1197 
-1212 GKTITVTQPAGNI
+1212 
-1225 GCNYQAKITIGNP
+1225 
-1238 YPYGPFTQTGQD
+1238 D
-1250 PAYSNGSGVITAWS
+1250 PAYPGSFLPA
-1264 NWPTAPTA
+1264 
-1272 GTGDY
+1272 
-1277 LSTTEVGEVPLEN
+1277 
-1290 PTLIRSSYVSEIEV
+1290 SYVSEIEV
-1304 ILNDNPSAL
+1304 ILNENPSAL
-1313 KDFLTLS
+1313 KDYLTLG
-1320 YEGTPGWVATSIDTD
+1320 YEGTQGWVATSIDTD

-1364 YGLTDASLG
+1364 YGLTNAGLG
-1373 SVTADDGSTVF
+1373 SVVADDGSTVF
-1384 ITGSQDK
+1384 ISGSQDK

-1401 RLQYALETKAEL
+1401 RLQNALETKAEL

>member
-1 MNILDFQAD
+1 MNVLDFQAD

-24 WTDNNSEPKKLEI
+24 WTDDNSEPKKLEI
-37 DRFKESDIGL
+37 NRFKESDIGL
-47 NGGATTISDRLFNHT
+47 NGGATTISNRLFNHT

-73 AIELDLVDYDNA
+73 AIELELVDYDDA

-128 MSKDRNY
+128 MSKNRNY

-147 SAYNFDGNDGSI
+147 SEYNFDGTDGSI

-209 FNTTMF
+209 YNTTMF
-215 NNTGKIVLNNIPRG
+215 NNAGRIVLNNIPRG
-229 TADVVEIDILYTESI
+229 TSDVAEIDILYTESI

-261 GVDFLLNSSY
+261 GINFSLNSSY
-271 IRGVQGLEPDPS
+271 VRGVQGLEPDPS
-283 NPGDFLPPRNGYLNS
+283 NPGDFLSPRHGYLNS

-356 PSGVNLEIETIP
+356 PSGVNLEVRAIP

-439 FNQATREALQ
+439 FNQDTREALQ
-449 VTINSPAPTWAD
+449 VTINSEAPAWAD

-467 KEVSMPHQNLI
+467 KEVSTSHQNLI
-478 SYNIYNDGRP
+478 SYNIYNDGRFA
-488 SDVNSEFVWVE
+488 DVDSEFVWVE

-516 ASVLTIRRIKDDI
+516 ASVLTIRRINDDI

-545 PDVVLNQVRKD
+545 PDVVLNQVRRN
-556 ILSSETTNAGSFN
+556 ILSSETINAGSFN

-582 GSDTGTINNQT
+582 GLDRGTVNNQT

-598 PQGGADGVTAFQT
+598 PQNNDTVTFQT
-611 QVVSTFNNF
+611 QVVNAFNSF
-620 ITKAGGASEIDTNT
+620 ITKAGGPVLIDTNT
-634 TNIIDF
+634 TNTIDF
-640 TILNQPLF
+640 TSLNQPLF

-654 ARGEAYA
+654 RNGEHYA

-696 LVNSATREI
+696 LVNTATREI

-711 SANGLTSTQDQDF
+711 SANGLTSTQSQDF
-724 NFELLTVKISEKALE
+724 NFELLTVEISEKAIE
-739 RLGGRFFVKVARNSL
+739 RLGGRFFVRVARNSL

-760 FTFEGAKTELAP
+760 FTFEGALTELAP

-780 VAESNLNLFY
+780 IAESNLNLFW

-832 ETTQIFDKFNSVEL
+832 ETTRMFDKFNSVEL
-846 TRGVRV
+846 TKGVRV
-852 NTPTERFA
+852 NTPTDRYA
-860 AERKLYGLTWSGIY
+860 AERKPYGLTWSGVY

-880 NRLNEFIT
+880 NRLNQFIT

-939 ISASNRVLGQT
+939 VSASNRVLGQT

-971 NFWITDSSRGVV
+971 NFWITDAARGVV

-993 NEISSTGLS
+993 NEVSSMGLK

-1008 LHSASKLIG
+1008 LHSATKLVG
-1017 AYDGYS
+1017 AYDDYS
-1023 NSYMLSMQGYDHS
+1023 DSYMLSMQGYNQN

-1044 AIIGETSDITW
+1044 AINGETSNITW

-1064 SSRVSYV
+1064 SSRVSYI
-1071 PESGLSLNNKFYTY
+1071 PENGLSLNNKFYTY
-1085 KSGKIFL
+1085 KSGKMFV

-1102 FYNLPS
+1102 FYNLP
-1108 TTDPNETS
+1108 
-1116 GISLAGDPLLFVD
+1116 VK
-1129 NNSGQTAGDFVAGL
+1129 
-1143 HSGGTN
+1143 
-1149 VGVSSINLSTATAA
+1149 
-1163 TVNHF
+1163 
-1168 TLNFG
+1168 
-1173 TQARADAW
+1173 AD
-1181 RTSVGW
+1181 
-1187 PASAATQSTQ
+1187 PAS
-1197 QSLSSPVTFTFTFGS
+1197 PGS
-1212 GKTITVTQPAGNI
+1212 FLPA
-1225 GCNYQAKITIGNP
+1225 
-1238 YPYGPFTQTGQD
+1238 
-1250 PAYSNGSGVITAWS
+1250 
-1264 NWPTAPTA
+1264 
-1272 GTGDY
+1272 
-1277 LSTTEVGEVPLEN
+1277 
-1290 PTLIRSSYVSEIEV
+1290 SYVSEIEV
-1304 ILNDNPSAL
+1304 ILNENPSAL
-1313 KDFLTLS
+1313 KDYLTLG
-1320 YEGTPGWVATSIDTD
+1320 YEGTQGWVATSIDTD

-1364 YGLTDASLG
+1364 YGLTNVNLG
-1373 SVTADDGSTVF
+1373 SVVADDGSTVF
-1384 ITGSQDK
+1384 ISGSQDK

-1401 RLQYALETKAEL
+1401 RLQNALETKAEL